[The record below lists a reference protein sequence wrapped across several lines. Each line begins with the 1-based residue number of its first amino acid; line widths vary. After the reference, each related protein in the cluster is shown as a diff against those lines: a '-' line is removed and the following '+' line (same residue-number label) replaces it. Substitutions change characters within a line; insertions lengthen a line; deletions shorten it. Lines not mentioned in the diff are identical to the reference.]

1 MRKLIILMIL
11 LFCFLPP
18 CWAALPTF
26 DESQEFSQWLND
38 IKYWEDIKSFLYTCE
53 LNNQIEERQN
63 PDQFFHSKAGNEI
76 DFSWFIS
83 YAWIR
88 SLKAYKAYIATT
100 SEYTYAVIEITPDK
114 YLAIKC
120 VNILDTTLIYTLE
133 ANDILSTA
141 QLEEVTT
148 TIEPPKPVIKK
159 EKHSSPKNYCT
170 LDGIC
175 Y

>member
-38 IKYWEDIKSFLYTCE
+38 IKYWEDIKNFLYTCE
-53 LNNQIEERQN
+53 LNNQIEGMHN
-63 PDQFFHSKAGNEI
+63 PDQLFHNKIGNET
-76 DFSWFIS
+76 DFCWFIS
-83 YAWIR
+83 YAWLR
-88 SLKAYKAYIATT
+88 GLAPYKTYISITP
-100 SEYTYAVIEITPDK
+100 EHTYAVIEKSPKNYIAVK
-114 YLAIKC
+114 SVK
-120 VNILDTTLIYTLE
+120 VLDVMLIYTLS
-133 ANDILSTA
+133 ADGLTS

-148 TIEPPKPVIKK
+148 TVIKPTPASVK
-159 EKHSSPKNYCT
+159 KRNSSPKNYCT
-170 LDGIC
+170 IDGVC